1 MSISLGIGLQASRES
16 TSKIHYCNYL
26 TYLMA
31 ELAIWHLSKD
41 THISDSN
48 VMWHFQKFSPSSAFI
63 SACWVNMFL
72 SLKVIITI
80 WHSHPV
86 NKGNAVFI
94 YNKHWQIGRIMTF
107 GSSAARKSHF
117 ATMLHEWA
125 QVTGDYEYFDPS
137 MIKRESLLK
146 FYIWGNY

>member
-1 MSISLGIGLQASRES
+1 MCISISLGLGLQASKGL
-16 TSKIHYCNYL
+16 TSIIHCCNYL

-41 THISDSN
+41 TRVSDSD

-86 NKGNAVFI
+86 NRGNAVFI

-117 ATMLHEWA
+117 TTKLHEWA
-125 QVTGDYEYFDPS
+125 QTTDDKEYFDPS
-137 MIKRESLLK
+137 TIRLRE
-146 FYIWGNY
+146 NHC

>member
-1 MSISLGIGLQASRES
+1 MCISISLRLGLQASRGL
-16 TSKIHYCNYL
+16 TSIIHCCNYL
-26 TYLMA
+26 TYLIA
-31 ELAIWHLSKD
+31 ELAIWHLTKD
-41 THISDSN
+41 TLVSDSD

-63 SACWVNMFL
+63 SACWVNIFL

-86 NKGNAVFI
+86 NRGNAVFV

-117 ATMLHEWA
+117 TTTLHEWA
-125 QVTGDYEYFDPS
+125 QATDDQEYFDPS
-137 MIKRESLLK
+137 TIRLRE
-146 FYIWGNY
+146 NHC